1 MDVFAFQFTA
11 LFVQERFF
19 TDKERGG
26 EIEKSE
32 NQVWF
37 LPQNSHISHS

>member
-11 LFVQERFF
+11 LFVQGRFF
-19 TDKERGG
+19 TDEERGG

>member
-11 LFVQERFF
+11 LFVQERFP

-32 NQVWF
+32 NQV
-37 LPQNSHISHS
+37 